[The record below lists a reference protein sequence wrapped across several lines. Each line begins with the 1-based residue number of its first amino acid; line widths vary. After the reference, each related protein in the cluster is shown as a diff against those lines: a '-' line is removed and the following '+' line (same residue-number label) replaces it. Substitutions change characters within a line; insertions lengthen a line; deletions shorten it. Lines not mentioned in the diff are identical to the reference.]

1 MTVHWRWKFYLKN
14 ANFIP
19 VHRQAGIGR
28 YNSLCT
34 ERSRSIETNHIFNVV
49 SALKKLELIK
59 KIQVCNGLDDI
70 PDFKAIKS
78 LERGI
83 EWKIVFGNKINSKRE
98 KIGGQWKFEHP
109 EFQIAV
115 HTIEPEINIVK
126 LITDKE
132 IEEHQEF
139 FVKCA
144 KDYRNLATKLINEFA
159 EKYNVKIDPEYPMN
173 TLRHTEKFGYKPVGQ
188 MNGWRYAF
196 HGIHCGLTNNKTGQ
210 RIEIP
215 LTYGLEFGQLDP
227 YFFSR
232 FIKSTK
238 EYLPLPVEIY
248 CDYADGRRIL
258 EKMVEIG
265 KFEYVN
271 SNWPNEKG
279 IVVTDREKVEVKV
292 YNPNE
297 EMEEESLRPTMYK
310 SNGGDNAKLKTNP
323 NNKQRSWW
331 KKLWS

>member
-1 MTVHWRWKFYLKN
+1 
-14 ANFIP
+14 
-19 VHRQAGIGR
+19 
-28 YNSLCT
+28 
-34 ERSRSIETNHIFNVV
+34 
-49 SALKKLELIK
+49 LELTK

-70 PDFKAIKS
+70 PDFKTIKS

-83 EWKIVFGNKINSKRE
+83 EWKIVFGNKIKSKRE

-139 FVKCA
+139 FEKCA

-159 EKYNVKIDPEYPMN
+159 EKHNVKIDPEYPMN
-173 TLRHTEKFGYKPVGQ
+173 TLCHTERFGYKPVGQ

-210 RIEIP
+210 RIEVP

-227 YFFSR
+227 YFLTG

-238 EYLPLPVEIY
+238 EYLPLPVGIY
-248 CDYADGRRIL
+248 CDYADGNRIL

-292 YNPNE
+292 YNPDE
-297 EMEEESLRPTMYK
+297 ELEEERLRTTTYK
-310 SNGGDNAKLKTNP
+310 NNGGNSAKTKDSNNNKFWSKLK
-323 NNKQRSWW
+323 SM
-331 KKLWS
+331 WS

>member
-1 MTVHWRWKFYLKN
+1 M
-14 ANFIP
+14 
-19 VHRQAGIGR
+19 
-28 YNSLCT
+28 
-34 ERSRSIETNHIFNVV
+34 
-49 SALKKLELIK
+49 ELTK
-59 KIQVCNGLDDI
+59 KIQVCNGLEDI
-70 PDFKAIKS
+70 PDFKTIKS

-83 EWKIVFGNKINSKRE
+83 EWKIVFGNKIKSKRE

-132 IEEHQEF
+132 IEKHQEF
-139 FVKCA
+139 FEKCA

-159 EKYNVKIDPEYPMN
+159 EKHNVKIDPEYPMN
-173 TLRHTEKFGYKPVGQ
+173 TLCHTDKFGYRPVGQ
-188 MNGWRYAF
+188 MNEWRYAF

-227 YFFSR
+227 YFFTG
-232 FIKSTK
+232 FIKTTK
-238 EYLPLPVEIY
+238 EYQPLPIGIY
-248 CDYADGRRIL
+248 CDYADGKRIL
-258 EKMVEIG
+258 EKMVEIE

-292 YNPNE
+292 YNPDE
-297 EMEEESLRPTMYK
+297 ELEEERLRTTTYK
-310 SNGGDNAKLKTNP
+310 NNGGNSAKTKDSDNNKFWSKLK
-323 NNKQRSWW
+323 SM
-331 KKLWS
+331 WS